1 MNITGS
7 KGTTPFAIKGIIV
20 MMSLLYVLGPIHLEM
35 KRFLHTTVHTLEMP
49 DTILSHQ
56 KKSEVANIHHNIEHK
71 TVIAHHDHEVIDLV
85 EKILKGADTRSESP
99 DPLLTN
105 HKIDKHISL
114 RKSMSQGKDLFCLSE
129 AMQSFPDIDNKLCK
143 GYPNGFTEPP
153 EVYKGIF
160 I

>member
-1 MNITGS
+1 MNITES

-49 DTILSHQ
+49 ETILSHQ
-56 KKSEVANIHHNIEHK
+56 KKSETVKIHDNIEHK
-71 TVIAHHDHEVIDLV
+71 NVITHHNHEVIDLV
-85 EKILKGADTRSESP
+85 EKILKGTNTRSESP
-99 DPLLTN
+99 DPLLTY

-114 RKSMSQGKDLFCLSE
+114 RKSLAQGKYLFCLSE
-129 AMQSFPDIDNKLCK
+129 AIQSFLVIDNKLCK
-143 GYPNGFTEPP
+143 GYPIGFTKPP
-153 EVYKGIF
+153 EVYRGIF